1 MQITFDYYEIQEAI
15 QLLLKEKAGIE
26 IDLEDINPHD
36 YPDIVYHERDFVY
49 KKHKNG
55 KEIKDKN
62 GIREI
67 DWDKSE
73 YKKKSIVFDDTAE
86 ITFWVGK

>member
-1 MQITFDYYEIQEAI
+1 MKLTFDYYEIQEAI
-15 QLLLKEKAGIE
+15 QLLVKEKLGIE
-26 IDLEDINPHD
+26 IDLEDISPHD
-36 YPDIVYHERDFVY
+36 YPDIEYRERVLAY

-55 KEIKDKN
+55 KEVKDKN

-73 YKKKSIVFDDTAE
+73 YKKKFIVFDDTAD

>member
-1 MQITFDYYEIQEAI
+1 MQLSFDYYEIQEAI
-15 QLLLKEKAGIE
+15 QLLVKEKLGID
-26 IDLEDINPHD
+26 IDLEDISPHD
-36 YPDIVYHERDFVY
+36 YPSIEYRERVLAY

-55 KEIKDKN
+55 KEVKDEN

-67 DWDKSE
+67 DWDKTT
-73 YKKKSIVFDDTAE
+73 YKKKWIEFDDSAD

>member
-1 MQITFDYYEIQEAI
+1 MQLTFDYYEVQEAI
-15 QLLLKEKAGIE
+15 QLLVKKKLGID
-26 IDLEDINPHD
+26 IDLEDISPHD
-36 YPDIVYHERDFVY
+36 YPDITYHERDFVY

-73 YKKKSIVFDDTAE
+73 YKKNFIVFDDTAD

>member
-1 MQITFDYYEIQEAI
+1 MQLSFDYYEIQEAI
-15 QLLLKEKAGIE
+15 QLFVKEKLGID
-26 IDLEDINPHD
+26 IDLEDISPHD
-36 YPDIVYHERDFVY
+36 YPSIEYRERVLAY

-55 KEIKDKN
+55 KEVKDKN

-67 DWDKSE
+67 DWDKTT
-73 YKKKSIVFDDTAE
+73 YKKKWIQFDDSAD